1 MNKFKMGKYI
11 GVYLP
16 SHPRATKEGVIYEH
30 MLVAEEKI
38 GRYLKDGE
46 VVHHIDEN
54 KYNNSSEN
62 LIVFK
67 TNSDHISFHKGNKN
81 IKLDGD
87 VYIATN
93 KKEEYIICPICNK
106 NKMYNSANMCKLC
119 FNKNRKE
126 LLNGIEIDIEELKK
140 DVYYN
145 SFLSICKKYNSTD
158 NGIRKWMKR
167 HNLIHKKEIIKLI
180 PFEEW
185 MCQNF
190 SEETKSKI
198 TEYNNIKKA
207 TKEDILGYYN
217 EHKNKRKVCFHFK
230 IDITTLNKII

>member
-11 GVYLP
+11 GVYMP
-16 SHPRATKEGVIYEH
+16 NHPRSTKEGSVYEH
-30 MLVAEEKI
+30 VLVVEEKI
-38 GRYLKDGE
+38 GRHLKDGE

-67 TNSDHISFHKGNKN
+67 TNSDHVSFHNGNKN

-87 VYIATN
+87 VYITLN
-93 KKEEYIICPICNK
+93 KIEEYVSCPICNK
-106 NKMYNSANMCKLC
+106 NKMYHTAKMCKSC
-119 FNKNRKE
+119 FDKNRKE
-126 LLNGIEIDIEELKK
+126 LLNGIEIDIEELKR

-145 SFLSICKKYNSTD
+145 SFLSICKKYNVTD

-167 HNLIHKKEIIKLI
+167 HNLIYKKEIIKLI

-185 MCQNF
+185 MSQNL
-190 SEETKSKI
+190 SEETNIKI
-198 TEYNNIKKA
+198 MEYNKIKKA